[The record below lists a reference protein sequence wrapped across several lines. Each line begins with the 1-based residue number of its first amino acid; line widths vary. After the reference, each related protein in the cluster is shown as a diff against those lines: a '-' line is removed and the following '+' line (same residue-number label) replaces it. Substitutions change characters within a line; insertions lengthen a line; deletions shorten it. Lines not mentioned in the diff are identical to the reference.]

1 MLNSNQKFQF
11 FPFIICLIIPLS
23 IGALGGFFTMEAVK
37 TWYTTLNKP
46 SFNPPNYLFGPVW
59 SMLYAIMGVA
69 SYLVWKNRK
78 TAKNYKLA
86 AGIYFIQL
94 VLNLMWSFIFFYQ
107 QQIGLALIEI
117 IILLVAI
124 IVNSILFYKI
134 NKVAG
139 LLYIPYILWVSFA
152 SVLTYSIY
160 MLN

>member
-1 MLNSNQKFQF
+1 MSNSVQKFQF
-11 FPFIICLIIPLS
+11 IPFIICLIIPLS

-59 SMLYAIMGVA
+59 STLYAIMGIA
-69 SYLVWKNRK
+69 SYLIWKRRNV
-78 TAKNYKLA
+78 AKNYTLA
-86 AGIYFIQL
+86 ASVYFIQL

-124 IVNSILFYKI
+124 IANSIVFYRI

-139 LLYIPYILWVSFA
+139 LLYIPYIMWVSFA
-152 SVLTYSIY
+152 TVLTYSIY

>member
-1 MLNSNQKFQF
+1 MSNSTQKFQF
-11 FPFIICLIIPLS
+11 VPFIICLIIPLS

-59 SMLYAIMGVA
+59 STLYAIMGIA
-69 SYLVWKNRK
+69 SYLIWKRRNV
-78 TAKNYKLA
+78 TKNYTLA
-86 AGIYFIQL
+86 ASVYFIQL

-124 IVNSILFYKI
+124 IANSILFYRI
-134 NKVAG
+134 NKLAG
-139 LLYIPYILWVSFA
+139 LLYIPYIMWVSFA
-152 SVLTYSIY
+152 TVLTYSIY

>member
-1 MLNSNQKFQF
+1 MSNSAHKFQF
-11 FPFIICLIIPLS
+11 VPFIICLIIPLS

-59 SMLYAIMGVA
+59 STLYAIMGIA
-69 SYLVWKNRK
+69 SYLIWKRRK
-78 TAKNYKLA
+78 VAENYTLA
-86 AGIYFIQL
+86 ASVYFIQL

-124 IVNSILFYKI
+124 IANSILFYRI

-139 LLYIPYILWVSFA
+139 LLYLPYIMWVSFA
-152 SVLTYSIY
+152 TVLTYSIY

>member
-1 MLNSNQKFQF
+1 MSTSNQKFQF
-11 FPFIICLIIPLS
+11 IPFIICLIIPLS

-59 SMLYAIMGVA
+59 STLYAIMGIA
-69 SYLVWKNRK
+69 SYLVWKRRK
-78 TAKNYKLA
+78 TAKNYTLA
-86 AGIYFIQL
+86 ASIYFIQL

-117 IILLVAI
+117 IFLLVAI
-124 IVNSILFYKI
+124 IANSILFYKI

-139 LLYIPYILWVSFA
+139 LLYIPYIMWVSFA
-152 SVLTYSIY
+152 TVLTYSIY